1 MILIYLPRGLFL
13 KSFGV
18 VPLLNPYGAIHTL
31 CKRDGMSPTPCR
43 TLWHCLPFPGFHYGM
58 ASLHSQPYR
67 VAPPS
72 LFLADILKKVIRE
85 YKDVYSEIVNRA
97 GRTLQQVWG
106 GGAQRGE
113 DQFPYP
119 PSPPTLC

>member
-1 MILIYLPRGLFL
+1 MALLSLSWISLWDGLPPF
-13 KSFGV
+13 
-18 VPLLNPYGAIHTL
+18 T
-31 CKRDGMSPTPCR
+31 
-43 TLWHCLPFPGFHYGM
+43 TLWGCLP
-58 ASLHSQPYR
+58 L
-67 VAPPS
+67 S

-106 GGAQRGE
+106 GAQRGE